1 MNRMKLF
8 TVNGDSCS
16 VVRKNQ
22 TTNEIITCSE
32 IVNSYL
38 ENPGFSDFVEVTR

>member
-1 MNRMKLF
+1 MKLF

-38 ENPGFSDFVEVTR
+38 ENPGFPDFVEAI

>member
-1 MNRMKLF
+1 MKLF
-8 TVNGDSCS
+8 TINGDSCS

-22 TTNEIITCSE
+22 TTNEIVTCSE

-38 ENPGFSDFVEVTR
+38 ENPGVPDFVEVIR